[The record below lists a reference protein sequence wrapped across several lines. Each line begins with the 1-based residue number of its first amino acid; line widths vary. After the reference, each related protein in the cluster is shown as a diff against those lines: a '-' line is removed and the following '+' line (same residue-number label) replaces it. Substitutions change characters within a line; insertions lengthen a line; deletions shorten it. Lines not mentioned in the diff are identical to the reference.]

1 MGDDALYSQL
11 GMASLLS
18 KYNISIVRKEDGTLL
33 LVQFT
38 SETTYIPLGYAVSS
52 YEDLW
57 KLACEVT
64 IQVHYAAIEKKEKK
78 K

>member
-1 MGDDALYSQL
+1 
-11 GMASLLS
+11 MAGLLS
-18 KYNISIVRKEDGTLL
+18 KYSISVVKKEDGTLL

-38 SETTYIPLGYAVSS
+38 SETTYIPLGYAVTS

-64 IQVHYAAIEKKEKK
+64 IQVHYAALEKKEKNK
-78 K
+78 